1 MNNLLTKL
9 IGDRKEWKRM
19 EARANALPSDY
30 RIVYREMKSYM
41 WRFTAD
47 DGMDIVAILADVLA
61 EFEGAAAEGKRA
73 LEVTGEDVAA
83 YCDARLGDAQPL
95 RPLPGQ
101 VAQRP
106 QPGCEEA
113 APMLTIGQL
122 AAYAGVTVRAV
133 RHYHAK
139 GLLPEPERDHSGYRR
154 YDATAVVDLIRIRT
168 LADAGVPLARVRE
181 LMAADEAEFAAAVD
195 EIDRR
200 LRAEIRER
208 QRHREQIAQLA
219 AGDSLAL
226 PPEAVAYLDRL
237 RQLDLPQRAIEL
249 ERDAWILVAAQLP
262 EQMPTLMA
270 LKLAQIDTPATTAIY
285 LDLVQA
291 ADWEADDPRLP
302 AFADRLV
309 SLIEESAKGWED
321 VRRRQRLCARRRPGR
336 AARLGLPQE
345 RADRPKAV
353 GTDRG
358 ARLDG
363 MDSARTQGPRTTVS
377 GTAQAAAFSGARVAR
392 GSTRR

>member
-1 MNNLLTKL
+1 
-9 IGDRKEWKRM
+9 
-19 EARANALPSDY
+19 
-30 RIVYREMKSYM
+30 
-41 WRFTAD
+41 
-47 DGMDIVAILADVLA
+47 
-61 EFEGAAAEGKRA
+61 
-73 LEVTGEDVAA
+73 
-83 YCDARLGDAQPL
+83 
-95 RPLPGQ
+95 
-101 VAQRP
+101 
-106 QPGCEEA
+106 
-113 APMLTIGQL
+113 MLTISQL

-154 YDATAVVDLIRIRT
+154 YDAAAVVELIRIKT

-181 LMAADEAEFAAAVD
+181 LLAADEEAFAAAVD

-226 PPEAVAYLDRL
+226 PPEAVDYLDRL
-237 RQLDLPQRAIEL
+237 RDLDLPKRAIEL

-270 LKLAQIDTPATTAIY
+270 QKRAQIDTPATTAIY

-291 ADWEADDPRLP
+291 ADWEPDDPRLP

-309 SLIEESAKGWED
+309 SLIEEAAKSWDD
-321 VRRRQRLCARRRPGR
+321 VRRRQQLRARRRPRR
-336 AARLGLPQE
+336 AARLRLPQE

-353 GTDRG
+353 GTARG
-358 ARLDG
+358 AGLDG
-363 MDSARTQGPRTTVS
+363 VDSARTQGP
-377 GTAQAAAFSGARVAR
+377 APP
-392 GSTRR
+392 